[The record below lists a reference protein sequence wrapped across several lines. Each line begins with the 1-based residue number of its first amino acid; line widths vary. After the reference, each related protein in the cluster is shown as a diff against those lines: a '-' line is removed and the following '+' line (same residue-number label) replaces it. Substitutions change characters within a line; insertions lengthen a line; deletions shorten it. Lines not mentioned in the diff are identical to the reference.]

1 MIAAFK
7 SGIWFADFEYHAAGR
22 QKGNILLPVC
32 LVARELASGTT
43 IRVWRDELQNMSHP
57 PVPVDKHALFVA
69 YAAYAEM
76 ACFRALNWS
85 VPANILDLYAE
96 FRNFTND
103 KPLPAG
109 KGLIGALTYFGEPCM
124 GAMEKDTMRA
134 LVLRGGPWSAT
145 EQQQILDYCES
156 DVIALRRLF
165 VRMEGMAHG

>member
-1 MIAAFK
+1 MWAAFEG
-7 SGIWFADFEYHAAGR
+7 GIWMSDFEFHAAGR
-22 QKGNILLPVC
+22 LGGNRPQPVC
-32 LVARELASGTT
+32 FVASELTSGRV
-43 IRVWRDELQNMSHP
+43 IRVWQDELLTMPRP

-96 FRNFTND
+96 FRNLTND